1 MQTRMVLF
9 ITLGV
14 YLLALGMMLSAISI
28 TVPSIEFESSTQN
41 LPQTDYQW
49 NLPNNIKLLPVWI
62 NVLFILV
69 PFIAW
74 IIVLVTLFFP
84 TGNAGS

>member
-49 NLPNNIKLLPVWI
+49 NLPTNIKLLPIWI